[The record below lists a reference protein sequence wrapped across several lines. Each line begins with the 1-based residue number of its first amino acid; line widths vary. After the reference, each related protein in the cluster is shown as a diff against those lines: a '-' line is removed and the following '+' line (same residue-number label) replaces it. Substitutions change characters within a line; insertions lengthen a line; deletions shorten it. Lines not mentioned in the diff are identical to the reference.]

1 MEQIRELLNGPREQ
15 FFLRNTRDNSGVIR
29 ISKFRIESRW
39 TLRSVVWPA
48 LGGRNFLHIPIGA
61 TQKGWLSILKII
73 EGFLNNFE
81 ADRRQQDQYQK
92 LEKPP
97 KISYADMVKRNIKTE
112 VPNALPKWNND
123 LHKSP
128 VLSQEKQSTSKY

>member
-1 MEQIRELLNGPREQ
+1 M
-15 FFLRNTRDNSGVIR
+15 
-29 ISKFRIESRW
+29 
-39 TLRSVVWPA
+39 VWLA